1 MNGVDKLFIKV
12 IKHLIT
18 RKSKYYG
25 NKLSNFSTP
34 HYYSLFLRLKK
45 FFLQKYKIKTKWML
59 KTAAPSKS
67 SRKKSMS

>member
-45 FFLQKYKIKTKWML
+45 FFL
-59 KTAAPSKS
+59 
-67 SRKKSMS
+67 